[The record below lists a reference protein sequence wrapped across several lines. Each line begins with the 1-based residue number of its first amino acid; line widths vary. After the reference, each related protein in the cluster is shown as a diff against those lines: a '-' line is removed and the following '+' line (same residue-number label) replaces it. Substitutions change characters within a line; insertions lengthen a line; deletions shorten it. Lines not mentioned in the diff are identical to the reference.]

1 MRIVALVRAALLRSG
16 DSLEKFWYWI
26 IFAVPAA
33 ILLAAGLF
41 IFATLPP
48 RTVTMATG
56 AAGGAYHEL
65 GLRYREILARSGV
78 RLRLVNTTGGLDN
91 LARLRDRRSG
101 VQVGFIQGGTTTKEE
116 SPNVESLGTVFFEPL
131 WVFYRSG
138 IGRGIEAFRG
148 RRVSIGPE
156 GSGGRALALEILKR
170 NKIDS
175 VVGELLGFPPQETA
189 DKLVAGE
196 IDIAFIV
203 SGWDSP
209 VVRRLMEADGI
220 EVVSAPRPD
229 ALVALYPFLN
239 KVVLPAGVADLAA
252 NRPPADTILLAP
264 KASLAVRGDLSSAI
278 QYLLLNAAVEV
289 HSPPGIFHKAGQFPA
304 GESVDLPLSEE
315 AQRFYKSGRPVL
327 QAYLPFWMAALVERF
342 LVVFVPVLVLL
353 YPALSLLPRA
363 YDWLMQSRIRRL
375 YDEMKSIERELAL
388 GEGRDALNARLDRLY
403 QSASELQLPVK
414 YASMQYTLRMH
425 LDLVR
430 ARIAA
435 SEAGK

>member
-1 MRIVALVRAALLRSG
+1 
-16 DSLEKFWYWI
+16 
-26 IFAVPAA
+26 VPAA
-33 ILLAAGLF
+33 ILLVAGLF
-41 IFATLPP
+41 IFITLPP

-56 AAGGAYHEL
+56 PAGGAYHEL

-101 VQVGFIQGGTTTKEE
+101 VHAAFIQGGTTTKEE
-116 SPNVESLGTVFFEPL
+116 SPNIESLGTLFFEPL
-131 WVFYRSG
+131 WLFYRSG
-138 IGRGIEAFRG
+138 IGEGLERYRG
-148 RRVSIGPE
+148 RRISIGPE

-170 NKIDS
+170 TKVDA
-175 VVGELLGFPPQETA
+175 VVGELSGFPPQEAA
-189 DKLVAGE
+189 DKLIAGE
-196 IDIAFIV
+196 IDIAFV
-203 SGWDSP
+203 VLGWDSP
-209 VVRRLMEADGI
+209 VVRRLMAADGI
-220 EVVSAPRPD
+220 EVASVPRPD
-229 ALVALYPFLN
+229 AFVALYPFLS

-252 NRPPADTILLAP
+252 NRPPADVVLLSA
-264 KASLAVRGDLSSAI
+264 KASLAVRSDLHPAI
-278 QYLLLNAAVEV
+278 QYLLLNAAVAI
-289 HSPPGIFHKAGQFPA
+289 HSPPGIFQKAGQFPA
-304 GESVDLPLSEE
+304 AESVDLPLSEE

-353 YPALSLLPRA
+353 YPALRLLPQG
-363 YDWLMQSRIRRL
+363 YDWLMQSKIRRL
-375 YDEMKSIERELAL
+375 YDEMKAIERELASGQEPRGVL
-388 GEGRDALNARLDRLY
+388 DAKLDRLY

-435 SEAGK
+435 SGAGK

>member
-1 MRIVALVRAALLRSG
+1 V
-16 DSLEKFWYWI
+16 
-26 IFAVPAA
+26 
-33 ILLAAGLF
+33 LAATFF
-41 IFATLPP
+41 IFVTLPP

-56 AAGGAYHEL
+56 AAGGANHEL

-78 RLRLVNTTGGLDN
+78 RLRLVETTGSLDN
-91 LARLRDRRSG
+91 LARLRDPRSG
-101 VQVGFIQGGTTTKEE
+101 VQAGFIQGGTTTKAE
-116 SPNVESLGTVFFEPL
+116 SPDVESLGTIFFEPL
-131 WVFYRSG
+131 WIFYRTE
-138 IGRGIEAFRG
+138 IGRDVEAFRG

-156 GSGGRALALEILKR
+156 GSGVRALALEILRRTKVD
-170 NKIDS
+170 NI
-175 VVGELLGFPPQETA
+175 VGELLGFGPQEAA

-196 IDIAFIV
+196 IAVAFIV

-220 EVVSAPRPD
+220 AVVSVPRPD
-229 ALVALYPFLN
+229 AFVALYPFLS

-252 NRPPADTILLAP
+252 NRPPSDTVLLSP
-264 KASLAVRGDLSSAI
+264 KASLAVRSDLHSAI
-278 QYLLLNAAVEV
+278 QYLLLNAAAEI
-289 HSPPGIFHKAGQFPA
+289 HSAPGIFQKAGQFPA
-304 GESVDLPLSEE
+304 AESGDLPLSEE

-342 LVVFVPVLVLL
+342 LVVFVPVIVLL
-353 YPALSLLPRA
+353 YPALMLLPKA

-375 YDEMKSIERELAL
+375 YDEMRSIERDLVS
-388 GEGRDALNARLDRLY
+388 GREPPFALNEKLDQLY
-403 QSASELQLPVK
+403 QSASELKLPVK

-435 SEAGK
+435 SETVK

>member
-1 MRIVALVRAALLRSG
+1 MRIVALVRAALRRPG

-91 LARLRDRRSG
+91 LARLHDRRSG

-138 IGRGIEAFRG
+138 IGRGIEAFRS

-170 NKIDS
+170 NKIDAI
-175 VVGELLGFPPQETA
+175 VGELLGFPPQEAA
-189 DKLVAGE
+189 DKLIAGE

-375 YDEMKSIERELAL
+375 YDEMKSIERELAS

-403 QSASELQLPVK
+403 QSASELQLPAK

>member
-1 MRIVALVRAALLRSG
+1 
-16 DSLEKFWYWI
+16 
-26 IFAVPAA
+26 VPAA
-33 ILLAAGLF
+33 ILLAAGLI

-56 AAGGAYHEL
+56 AAGGANHEL
-65 GLRYREILARSGV
+65 GLRYRDILARSGV

-116 SPNVESLGTVFFEPL
+116 SPHVESLGTVFFEPMWL
-131 WVFYRSG
+131 FYRSA
-138 IGRGIEAFRG
+138 IGQDIQAFRG
-148 RRVSIGPE
+148 RRVSVGPE

-170 NKIDS
+170 TKVDA
-175 VVGELLGFPPQETA
+175 VVGELLGFPPQEAA
-189 DKLVAGE
+189 DKLIAGE
-196 IDIAFIV
+196 VDIAFIV
-203 SGWDSP
+203 SGWESP
-209 VVRRLMEADGI
+209 VVRRLLEADGI
-220 EVVSAPRPD
+220 EVVSVPRPD
-229 ALVALYPFLN
+229 AFIALYPFLN

-252 NRPPADTILLAP
+252 NRPPTDVVLLSP
-264 KASLAVRGDLSSAI
+264 KGSLAVRDDLHPAI
-278 QYLLLNAAVEV
+278 QYLLLNAAVEI
-289 HSPPGIFHKAGQFPA
+289 HSPPGIFQKAGQFPA
-304 GESVDLPLSEE
+304 AEAVDLPLSEE

-342 LVVFVPVLVLL
+342 LVVFVPALVLL
-353 YPALSLLPRA
+353 YPAFKLLPQA
-363 YDWLMQSRIRRL
+363 YDWLMESRIRRL
-375 YDEMKSIERELAL
+375 YDEMQTIERELASGL
-388 GEGRDALNARLDRLY
+388 EPRDALSVRLDRLY
-403 QSASELQLPVK
+403 QSARELQLPAK

>member
-1 MRIVALVRAALLRSG
+1 
-16 DSLEKFWYWI
+16 
-26 IFAVPAA
+26 VPAA
-33 ILLAAGLF
+33 ILLAAALF

-56 AAGGAYHEL
+56 PAGGAYHEL
-65 GLRYREILARSGV
+65 GLRYREVLARSGV

-101 VQVGFIQGGTTTKEE
+101 AHAAFIQSGTTTKEE
-116 SPNVESLGTVFFEPL
+116 SPNVESLGTLYFEPL
-131 WVFYRSG
+131 WLFFRSG
-138 IGRGIEAFRG
+138 IGDGIERYRG
-148 RRVSIGPE
+148 RRISIGPE

-170 NKIDS
+170 TKVDA
-175 VVGELLGFPPQETA
+175 VVGKLLGFPPQEAA
-189 DKLVAGE
+189 DKLIARE
-196 IDIAFIV
+196 IDVAFFV
-203 SGWDSP
+203 LGWDSP
-209 VVRRLMEADGI
+209 VVRRLMAEDGI
-220 EVVSAPRPD
+220 EVASVPRPD
-229 ALVALYPFLN
+229 AFIALYPFLS

-252 NRPPADTILLAP
+252 NRPPADVVLLST
-264 KASLAVRGDLSSAI
+264 KASLAARSDLHPAI
-278 QYLLLNAAVEV
+278 QYLLLNAAVEI
-289 HSPPGIFHKAGQFPA
+289 HSAPGIFQKAGQFPA
-304 GESVDLPLSEE
+304 AESVDLPLSEE

-327 QAYLPFWMAALVERF
+327 QAYLPFWMAALFERF

-353 YPALSLLPRA
+353 YPAFKLLPQG

-375 YDEMKSIERELAL
+375 YDEMKSIERELVSGHAPP
-388 GEGRDALNARLDRLY
+388 GALNAKLDRLY

-435 SEAGK
+435 NEGRK

>member
-1 MRIVALVRAALLRSG
+1 
-16 DSLEKFWYWI
+16 
-26 IFAVPAA
+26 VPAA

-56 AAGGAYHEL
+56 APGGANHEL
-65 GLRYREILARSGV
+65 GLRYRDILARSGV
-78 RLRLVNTTGGLDN
+78 RLRLVNTTGSLDN
-91 LARLRDRRSG
+91 LARLRDPRSG
-101 VQVGFIQGGTTTKEE
+101 VQVGLIQGGTTTKQE
-116 SPNVESLGTVFFEPL
+116 SPDVESLGTVFFEPM
-131 WVFYRSG
+131 WVFYRSE

-156 GSGGRALALEILKR
+156 GSGGRALTLEILKR
-170 NKIDS
+170 TKIDG
-175 VVGELLGFPPQETA
+175 VVGELLGFPPQEAA
-189 DKLVAGE
+189 DKLIAGE
-196 IDIAFIV
+196 IAIAFIV

-220 EVVSAPRPD
+220 EVVSVPRPD

-239 KVVLPAGVADLAA
+239 KVVLPSGVADLAA

-264 KASLAVRGDLSSAI
+264 KASLAVRGDLHSAI
-278 QYLLLNAAVEV
+278 QYLLLNAAVEI

-304 GESVDLPLSEE
+304 AESVDLPLSEE

-353 YPALSLLPRA
+353 YPAFTLLPQA
-363 YDWLMQSRIRRL
+363 YNWLMQSRILRL
-375 YDEMKSIERELAL
+375 YDEMKSIERELAS
-388 GEGRDALNARLDRLY
+388 GEGRDVLNARLDRLY
-403 QSASELQLPVK
+403 QSASELQLPAK

-430 ARIAA
+430 ARIAVSA
-435 SEAGK
+435 AGK